1 MSTVKELEKQL
12 REAKKKNREK
22 DKIIEEHE
30 THIKFLHD
38 RLKLAKD
45 DLFDERQK
53 RLNITIDD
61 VMALVKA
68 RLEFEEKQKKD
79 KEIVE
84 TFENQIKQSE
94 KLKENAL

>member
-1 MSTVKELEKQL
+1 MSTIKELEKQL
-12 REAKKKNREK
+12 REAKKKNIEK

-53 RLNITIDD
+53 RLNMTIDD

-68 RLEFEEKQKKD
+68 RAEFEEKQKKD
-79 KEIVE
+79 KQIVE

-94 KLKENAL
+94 KLNAL

>member
-1 MSTVKELEKQL
+1 MSTIKEIEKQL

-53 RLNITIDD
+53 RLNMTIDD

-68 RLEFEEKQKKD
+68 RAEFEEKQKKD
-79 KEIVE
+79 KQIVE

-94 KLKENAL
+94 KLNAL

>member
-1 MSTVKELEKQL
+1 MATLKEVEKQL
-12 REAKKKNREK
+12 RESKKKNREK

-30 THIKFLHD
+30 IHIKFLHD

-53 RLNITIDD
+53 RLNMTIDD

-68 RLEFEEKQKKD
+68 RAEFEEKQKKD
-79 KEIVE
+79 KQIVE

>member
-1 MSTVKELEKQL
+1 MSTIKEIEKQL

-22 DKIIEEHE
+22 DKIIEENE

-53 RLNITIDD
+53 RLNMTIDD

-68 RLEFEEKQKKD
+68 RAEFEEKQKKD
-79 KEIVE
+79 KQIVE
-84 TFENQIKQSE
+84 TFENQVKQSE
-94 KLKENAL
+94 KLNAL